1 MLYMQCLSAFEINFH
16 HAEKYPENQAQW
28 VITGEAYPAS

>member
-1 MLYMQCLSAFEINFH
+1 MQCLSAFEINFYR
-16 HAEKYPENQAQW
+16 AEKYPENQAQW